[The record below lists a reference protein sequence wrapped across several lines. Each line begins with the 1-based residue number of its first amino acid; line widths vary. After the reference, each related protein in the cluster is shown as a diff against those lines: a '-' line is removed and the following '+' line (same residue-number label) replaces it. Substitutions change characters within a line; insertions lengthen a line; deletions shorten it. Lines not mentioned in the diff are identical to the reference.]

1 MDDFRW
7 AVVGPGRIARRFA
20 QAVRELPDA
29 RMAVVIGRDEQRAR
43 EFADAWCEPGVT
55 RVGTDLTELLRTRD
69 VDAVY
74 IATPHAFHAEEAAR
88 CLRAGMPVLCEKP
101 LTVNLRQAKALE
113 ELSRTVD
120 VFLMEALWTR
130 FLPVYDT
137 VGEWLREGRIGPVRA
152 IQSSFGFTV
161 PFDAQTRHWDPWQ
174 AGGALLDIGVYN
186 LAMAQWALLQAT
198 GASPELQDFVA
209 EAKLA
214 PSGVDSALL
223 ATLRFNG
230 DVHLQFRCG
239 FDAMADNS
247 LRIFGE
253 RGLITVPA
261 RFWEATQAVLQPD
274 GGQALH
280 VERPFAINGFEG
292 EIVEAM
298 ACIRGGQRES
308 ARLPLSETLAVI
320 GWSDAIRQHV
330 GLRYPFE

>member
-1 MDDFRW
+1 MADFRW

-29 RMAVVIGRDEQRAR
+29 RMAVVIGRDEHRAR

-88 CLRAGMPVLCEKP
+88 CLRARMPVLCEKP
-101 LTVNLRQAKALE
+101 LTVNLRQAQALE
-113 ELSRTVD
+113 ALSRTLS

-130 FLPVYDT
+130 FLPVYEA
-137 VGEWLREGRIGPVRA
+137 VGEWLRDGRIGAVRP
-152 IQSSFGFTV
+152 IQSSFGFPV
-161 PFDAQTRHWDPWQ
+161 PFDAKTRHWDPWQ

-186 LAMAQWALLQAT
+186 LSMARWALVQAT
-198 GASPELQDFVA
+198 GVAPELEDFVA

-214 PSGVDSALL
+214 PSGVDAAML
-223 ATLRFNG
+223 ATLRFSG

-239 FDAMADNS
+239 FDALADNS

-253 RGLITVPA
+253 RGLVTVPA
-261 RFWEATQAVLQPD
+261 RFWEATAAVLEVEGEAEQR
-274 GGQALH
+274 
-280 VERPFAINGFEG
+280 VERPFAINGF
-292 EIVEAM
+292 
-298 ACIRGGQRES
+298 
-308 ARLPLSETLAVI
+308 
-320 GWSDAIRQHV
+320 
-330 GLRYPFE
+330 

>member
-1 MDDFRW
+1 MAFRW
-7 AVVGPGRIARRFA
+7 ALVGPGRIARRFA
-20 QAVRELPDA
+20 DAVRQLPDA
-29 RMAVVIGRDEQRAR
+29 RLAVVIGRDEQRAR
-43 EFADAWCEPGVT
+43 EFADAWCEPDIT

-88 CLRAGMPVLCEKP
+88 CLRAGVPVLCEKP
-101 LTVNLRQAKALE
+101 LTVNLRQARALA
-113 ELSRTVD
+113 ELSEKLG

-130 FLPVYDT
+130 FLPAYDT

-152 IQSSFGFTV
+152 IQSSFGFHV
-161 PFDAQTRHWDPWQ
+161 PFDAKTRHYDPWQ

-186 LAMAQWALLQAT
+186 LSTAQWALAQAN
-198 GASPELQDFVA
+198 GAAPELEEFTA

-214 PSGVDSALL
+214 PSGVDAAML
-223 ATLRFNG
+223 ATMRFAG

-239 FDAMADNS
+239 FDALADNS

-261 RFWEATQAVLQPD
+261 RFWEATAAELRMD
-274 GGQALH
+274 GEETQR

-292 EIVEAM
+292 EILEAM
-298 ACIRGGQRES
+298 ACIRAGQRES
-308 ARLPLSETLAVI
+308 ARMPLSDTLAVVE
-320 GWSDAIRQHV
+320 WSDALRRHV

>member
-1 MDDFRW
+1 M
-7 AVVGPGRIARRFA
+7 GPGRIARRFA
-20 QAVRELPDA
+20 QAVRALPDA
-29 RMAVVIGRDEQRAR
+29 RIAVVIGRDEQRAR
-43 EFADAWCEPGVT
+43 EFADAWCAPGAT

-88 CLRAGMPVLCEKP
+88 CLRAGVPVLCEKP
-101 LTVNLRQAKALE
+101 LTVNLRQARALE
-113 ELSRTVD
+113 ELSRTLD

-130 FLPVYDT
+130 FLPVYET
-137 VGEWLREGRIGPVRA
+137 VGEWLREGRIGAVRA
-152 IQSSFGFTV
+152 IQSSFGFPV
-161 PFDAQTRHWDPWQ
+161 PFDANTRHWDPWQ

-186 LAMAQWALLQAT
+186 LSMARWALAQAS
-198 GASPELQDFVA
+198 GVAPELEDFVA

-214 PSGVDSALL
+214 PSDVDAAVL
-223 ATLRFNG
+223 ATLRFSG

-239 FDAMADNS
+239 FDALADNS

-253 RGLITVPA
+253 RGLVTVPA
-261 RFWEATQAVLQPD
+261 RFWEATAAVLQPD
-274 GGQALH
+274 GDELVQ

-298 ACIRGGQRES
+298 ACIRGGRRES
-308 ARLPLSETLAVI
+308 ARLPLSDTLAVI

>member
-1 MDDFRW
+1 MTHFRW

-20 QAVRELPDA
+20 QAVRALPDA
-29 RMAVVIGRDEQRAR
+29 RLSVVIGRDEQRAR
-43 EFADAWCEPGVT
+43 EFADAWCEPGIT
-55 RVGTDLTELLRTRD
+55 RAGTDLTELLRTRD

-101 LTVNLRQAKALE
+101 LTVNLRQAQALAE
-113 ELSRTVD
+113 MSQKLG

-130 FLPVYDT
+130 FLPAYDS

-152 IQSSFGFTV
+152 IQSSFGFNV
-161 PFDAQTRHWDPWQ
+161 PFDANTRHYDPWQ
-174 AGGALLDIGVYN
+174 AGGTLLDIGVYN
-186 LAMAQWALLQAT
+186 LSTAQWVLQQAGQST
-198 GASPELQDFVA
+198 ELQDFTA

-214 PSGVDSALL
+214 PSGVDAAMI
-223 ATLRFNG
+223 ATLRFAD

-239 FDAMADNS
+239 FDALADNS

-253 RGLITVPA
+253 HGLITVPA
-261 RFWEATQAVLQPD
+261 RFWEATSAVLRMD
-274 GGQALH
+274 GGEEQR

-292 EIVEAM
+292 EILEAM
-298 ACIRGGQRES
+298 QCIRAGKHES
-308 ARLPLSETLAVI
+308 PRMPLADTLAVT
-320 GWSDAIRQHV
+320 GWSDALRQHV